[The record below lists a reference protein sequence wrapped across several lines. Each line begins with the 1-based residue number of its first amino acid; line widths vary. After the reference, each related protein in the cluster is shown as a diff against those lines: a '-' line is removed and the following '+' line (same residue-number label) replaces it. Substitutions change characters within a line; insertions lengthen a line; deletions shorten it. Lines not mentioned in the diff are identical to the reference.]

1 MRELDVSII
10 SEKIRELAIQT
21 NYNLSDDVIRQ
32 INNARADETGIASD
46 ILDVISDNIKIASAE
61 NIPLCQDTGLA
72 CVFMEIGQDVHFVG
86 GSLIDAVN
94 DGVRR
99 GYKNGYLRKSVVKDP
114 IRRGNTG
121 DNTPAHI
128 VTDIVEGDKVKITFA
143 PKGFGSEN
151 MSRIAM
157 LTPALGES
165 GIKNF
170 VVETVKKAGGNPCPP
185 MVIGVGIGGTFDSCA
200 LLAKKAL
207 LLTLTEQNQDPFYA
221 RMEKEL
227 LDCINNIGIGP
238 QGFGGKTTALGVRI
252 LTAPTHIAGMP
263 VAVNINCHVSRH
275 KSVIL

>member
-207 LLTLTEQNQDPFYA
+207 LLPLTEQNQDPFYA
-221 RMEKEL
+221 RMENEL

-238 QGFGGKTTALGVRI
+238 QGFGGKTTALGVRV